1 MINVQQKKPIF
12 ALIKSIVMT
21 LQQME
26 YIVAVDKFRHFAQ
39 AADACGITQPT
50 LSTMIQKLED
60 ELGTKIFNRSN
71 KKVEPTAIGVKI
83 IRQAK
88 NVVNEAGRVKEM
100 VHDEINTVT
109 GTLNMGILTTVAPYI
124 VPDFIYF
131 FRKSYPDVDLFI
143 NEMKMSDMLS
153 QIKWGDIDAG
163 IGVGGAIEE
172 DILEI
177 PLFTE
182 KFVLYLSSHCNQQL
196 TSFTPDMLGTNRMWV
211 LKEGH
216 CIKDAAFSFCK
227 SKALG
232 KQIYEAGSIDT
243 LIKIV
248 DKNEGYTII
257 PELHKSFLTAEQ
269 LTRVRDISA
278 LTPTTHSISMYI
290 RTDYIRERMLNAI
303 GDTIKRTVPYEMIDE
318 RLKKY
323 SIRL

>member
-1 MINVQQKKPIF
+1 MINVQQKKVIF

-26 YIVAVDKFRHFAQ
+26 YIVAIDKYRHFAQ

-71 KKVEPTAIGVKI
+71 KKVEPTTIGVKI

-88 NVVNEAGRVKEM
+88 NVVNEANRVKEM
-100 VHDEINTVT
+100 VYDEITT
-109 GTLNMGILTTVAPYI
+109 TAGTLNIGILTTVAPYI
-124 VPDFIYF
+124 VPNFIYF
-131 FRKSYPDVDLFI
+131 FRKSYPEVDLFI
-143 NEMKMSDMLS
+143 NEMKMSEMLN

-163 IGVGGAIEE
+163 IGVGGATEE

-177 PLFTE
+177 PLFRE
-182 KFVLYLSSHCNQQL
+182 KFVLYLSSNCNEQL
-196 TSFTPDMLGTNRMWV
+196 TAFTPDMLGTNRMWV

-257 PELHKSFLTAEQ
+257 PELHKSFLTPEQ
-269 LTRVRDISA
+269 LTRVRDISD
-278 LTPTTHSISMYI
+278 LTPTTHSISMYV
-290 RTDYIRERMLNAI
+290 RADYIRERMLNAI
-303 GDTIKRTVPYEMIDE
+303 SDTIKRIVPYEMIDE
-318 RLKKY
+318 HIKKY
-323 SIRL
+323 GIKL